1 MSRSASGK
9 PSTKAPPTYENEV
22 FAVLAYEFP
31 SSDQAVSDRR
41 IKGRLSRK
49 KLGRFDPERVARMR
63 RLKDELQAEIG
74 KSRHSRY
81 YTHTGGDYAEMSD
94 FDLAALSRDS
104 IARYPEIPAAEIESF
119 VAFSVFINHLL

>member
-1 MSRSASGK
+1 MSRRASAKAK
-9 PSTKAPPTYENEV
+9 PPPTYEGEV
-22 FAVLAYEFP
+22 FAVLVYEFP

-49 KLGRFDPERVARMR
+49 NLGRFEPARVARLR
-63 RLKDELQAEIG
+63 QLKDELQAEIG
-74 KSRHSRY
+74 KSQHSRY
-81 YTHTGGDYAEMSD
+81 YRSSPGPYAEMSD
-94 FDLAALSRDS
+94 FDLESMSRDS